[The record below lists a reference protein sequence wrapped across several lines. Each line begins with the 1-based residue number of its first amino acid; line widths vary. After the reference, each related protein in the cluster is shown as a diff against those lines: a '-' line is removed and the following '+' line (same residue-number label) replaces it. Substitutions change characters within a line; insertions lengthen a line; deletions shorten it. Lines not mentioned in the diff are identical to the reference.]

1 MIPYIAYWP
10 NLCLAN
16 LNGLGCFYKQINWF
30 LFYLLRGIVIN
41 TPSTSQTVANTTPN
55 QSSPLSDWI
64 YYMQQIHVSAIDM
77 GLSRVLPVANHL
89 GLIQSA
95 KDDAYV
101 FTVAGTN
108 GKGSTTAVI
117 SEICQQAGYKTALY
131 QSPHLIDFNE
141 RVRINGQPVGDQVL
155 IDAFYQVEQA
165 RLACDLTLSFFEM
178 TTLAA
183 MLIFAQ
189 ADCDVW
195 VLEVGLGGRLDVV
208 NIINPDLAVITNI
221 GIDHVDWLG
230 DTREKIGYEKAGILR
245 EGMPL
250 VYGETD
256 MPQSVLDK
264 IQQLD
269 CPYYQVGKDYDFTEQ
284 AETWQFSS
292 ASISLQLPK
301 PKLSLINSNNA
312 VAAVLASKLTIT
324 PEHIKSGLT
333 AVKLAGRF
341 DAREIAQRHWL
352 FDVAHNERGMTF
364 LLSQFQPMWQQHK
377 ADHPAAELHIVFSML
392 ADKDINHVVE
402 LLVSSKLPIKTWH
415 VATIDHPRAAEAE
428 QLIEILQKNNQQNIV
443 SYENL
448 ASVGE
453 SVIAATGTEDLILVC
468 GSFHTI
474 GEVLEPLTKLY

>member
-1 MIPYIAYWP
+1 MFLMI
-10 NLCLAN
+10 
-16 LNGLGCFYKQINWF
+16 
-30 LFYLLRGIVIN
+30 LFYPLRDIVITTSS
-41 TPSTSQTVANTTPN
+41 TPAPTSDLTPN

-77 GLSRVLPVANHL
+77 GLSRVIPVANHL

-117 SEICQQAGYKTALY
+117 SEVCQQAGYKTALY

-141 RVRINGQPVGDQVL
+141 RVRINGCPVGDEVL

-208 NIINPDLAVITNI
+208 NIIDPDLAVITNI

-245 EGMPL
+245 EGIPL
-250 VYGETD
+250 IYGETD
-256 MPQSVLDK
+256 MPESVLAK
-264 IQQLD
+264 IEKLQ
-269 CPYYQVGKDYDFTEQ
+269 CPYYQVGKDYDFAEQ
-284 AETWQFSS
+284 EEGWQFSS
-292 ASISLQLPK
+292 ANITLQLPK

-312 VAAVLASKLTIT
+312 VAALLASDLTIT
-324 PEHIKSGLT
+324 TEHIKSALT
-333 AVKLAGRF
+333 KVKLDGRF
-341 DAREIAQRHWL
+341 DARDIQERHWL

-364 LLSQFQPMWQQHK
+364 LLSQFLPLWQQHK
-377 ADHPAAELHIVFSML
+377 AHYPKAELHVVFSML
-392 ADKDINHVVE
+392 ADKDIDHVVQ
-402 LLVSSKLPIKTWH
+402 LLVDSKLPIKTWH
-415 VATIDHPRAAEAE
+415 VAEIDHPRAAPLKHLTEV
-428 QLIEILQKNNQQNIV
+428 LQQHNQQNIIT
-443 SYENL
+443 YDNL
-448 ASVGE
+448 G
-453 SVIAATGTEDLILVC
+453 VIGNEIVAVTTDKDLILVC

-474 GEVLEPLTKLY
+474 GEVLQPLV